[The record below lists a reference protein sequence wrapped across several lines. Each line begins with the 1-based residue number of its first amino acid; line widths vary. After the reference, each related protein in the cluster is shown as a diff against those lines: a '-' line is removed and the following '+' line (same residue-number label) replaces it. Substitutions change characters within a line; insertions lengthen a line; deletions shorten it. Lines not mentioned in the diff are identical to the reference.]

1 MTTGWLLDAG
11 ARVTLWYK
19 VLRSKMM
26 SEERSHFSFRLDRGS
41 RQRLRDAAR
50 ARRVSESDLARQ
62 YVTEGVRLERHP
74 RITFTEHLTGR
85 RAALRTRPRLDVR
98 YVVDTWLGS
107 ERDERETAEYFEV
120 EPADVAAALAYYREF
135 SEEIDAERS
144 EADDLAEGERAAWLR
159 GRGEPS

>member
-1 MTTGWLLDAG
+1 
-11 ARVTLWYK
+11 
-19 VLRSKMM
+19 M

-74 RITFTEHLTGR
+74 RIAFTEHLTGR
-85 RAALRTRPRLDVR
+85 RAALRARPRLDVR
-98 YVVDTWLGS
+98 YVVDSWLASDRNEG
-107 ERDERETAEYFEV
+107 ETAGYFAL

-135 SEEIDAERS
+135 SDEIDAERA
-144 EADDLAEGERAAWLR
+144 EAHDLAEDERAAWLP
-159 GRGEPS
+159 GRGAAS